1 MARRFLSFFSVVG
14 MLLGMSRA
22 VDLLTPQQ
30 LQLVAG
36 IYFALLVALQAWP
49 LFTTQRGNYGHRRH
63 PVNRMYTWL
72 GSIGLAGTLLL
83 ALVFYAYSSIWLI
96 TLAGSLMFTGIVGAG
111 VLAFF
116 ATPWNDWS
124 TRRGFADE
132 EDPYAREDEP
142 VKDVWDNSFSA

>member
-1 MARRFLSFFSVVG
+1 

-30 LQLVAG
+30 LQIVAG

-96 TLAGSLMFTGIVGAG
+96 TLALSLIHI
-111 VLAFF
+111 
-116 ATPWNDWS
+116 
-124 TRRGFADE
+124 
-132 EDPYAREDEP
+132 
-142 VKDVWDNSFSA
+142 